1 MKLQN
6 LSVDELGG
14 WATWMMGSLPNSD
27 ITPRVL
33 GRAIQ
38 FVGAPGHPWP
48 QIVGGRPVDRLSGP
62 REIPA
67 PDWPDCSFALPVL
80 GSDCKCLGISCML
93 CSSMIYC
100 KCTIISISWLWMLW
114 FLRPWPLIGP
124 QGMWKVSDQW
134 FMLWV
139 FVLASAGWLELL
151 PLFSF
156 IFLWSKILMPDEI
169 ILDHQGL
176 EISPTHSSH

>member
-1 MKLQN
+1 
-6 LSVDELGG
+6 
-14 WATWMMGSLPNSD
+14 MGSLPNSD

-33 GRAIQ
+33 GRAAQ

-67 PDWPDCSFALPVL
+67 PDWPDCSFALPVS
-80 GSDCKCLGISCML
+80 GSDCKCLGISCIL
-93 CSSMIYC
+93 QWSTVNAPSSPSAGYECSG
-100 KCTIISISWLWMLW
+100 

-139 FVLASAGWLELL
+139 FALASAGWLELL

-156 IFLWSKILMPDEI
+156 IFLWSKILMPDET

>member
-1 MKLQN
+1 MNLQN
-6 LSVDELGG
+6 LSVDERGG

-67 PDWPDCSFALPVL
+67 PDWPDCSFALPVS
-80 GSDCKCLGISCML
+80 GSDCKCLGISCIL
-93 CSSMIYC
+93 QWSTVNAPSSPSAGYECAGFWDPGPSLGHKACGKCLISDSCSGY
-100 KCTIISISWLWMLW
+100 LH
-114 FLRPWPLIGP
+114 WPL
-124 QGMWKVSDQW
+124 Q
-134 FMLWV
+134 
-139 FVLASAGWLELL
+139 AG
-151 PLFSF
+151 
-156 IFLWSKILMPDEI
+156 
-169 ILDHQGL
+169 
-176 EISPTHSSH
+176 